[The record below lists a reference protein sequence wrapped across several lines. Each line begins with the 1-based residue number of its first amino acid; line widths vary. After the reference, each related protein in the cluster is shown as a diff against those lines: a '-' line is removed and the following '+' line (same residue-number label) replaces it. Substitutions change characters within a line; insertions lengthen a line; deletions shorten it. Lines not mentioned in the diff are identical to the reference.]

1 MEEALSYMTQK
12 IGQQIYGK
20 NLINLYNEIFQK
32 FKDTL
37 IETAV
42 FQILKMY
49 VESNNTFFNIAK
61 KDQQC
66 IEILLENTKDLKKIA
81 LVGCV
86 FPIEYLIKIKEKYP
100 DVEFTLIDKGYFLYL
115 MKDYL
120 KEKYNATLI
129 SLNPLFDDISEHIDN
144 VDLIIY
150 PETELLVPFEMLKYK
165 NKKLMF
171 VINYFW
177 IDHKLNINQ
186 AFNEDD
192 LVDLCGVED
201 VIVKGMVEMNTNRS
215 AKKAYYVLGKQNDC

>member
-1 MEEALSYMTQK
+1 MTLK
-12 IGQQIYGK
+12 IGQWIYGK
-20 NLINLYNEIFQK
+20 NLIDVYNEIFDK
-32 FKDTL
+32 FKNTT

-49 VESNNTFFNIAK
+49 AGFNIAK

-66 IEILLENTKDLKKIA
+66 IEILLENTSDLKKIA

-100 DVEFTLIDKGYFLYL
+100 DVEFTLIDKGHILYL

-165 NKKLMF
+165 NKKLVF
-171 VINYFW
+171 AINYFW
-177 IDHKLNINQ
+177 LDHKLNINQ

-192 LVDLCGVED
+192 LVDLCCIED
-201 VIVKGMVEMNTNRS
+201 IVVKGEVEMNTNIS
-215 AKKAYYVLGKQNDC
+215 QKKAYYVLGR